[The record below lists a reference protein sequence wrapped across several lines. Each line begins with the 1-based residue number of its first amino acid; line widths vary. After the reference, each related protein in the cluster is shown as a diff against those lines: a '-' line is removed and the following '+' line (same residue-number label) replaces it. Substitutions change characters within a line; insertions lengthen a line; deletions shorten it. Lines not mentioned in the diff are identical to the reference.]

1 MGLID
6 KIQQNEV
13 KPQPKKVGVTS
24 SSITFTKEEIL
35 IVLKLI
41 QETNFKGS
49 DIIKIYNLI
58 NKLENKL
65 NSF

>member
-24 SSITFTKEEIL
+24 SSIAFTKEEIL

-49 DIIKIYNLI
+49 DITKIYNLI